1 MCHRKARSGER
12 QAARQ
17 APAASQAVPRRAGSS
32 GAQGGCSSPCVCEGE
47 PGPRPHPDCPSS
59 KERVRSD
66 GCRYLQK
73 QIGGI
78 VVDLCCRL
86 GL

>member
-1 MCHRKARSGER
+1 MPPKSEER
-12 QAARQ
+12 G
-17 APAASQAVPRRAGSS
+17 APGSS
-32 GAQGGCSSPCVCEGE
+32 AGPPPPPRQFLAEPGAAELRDVAHRPACEGE